1 MTNGSCKENRS
12 FLCTSKYRLECLLG
26 YEPPSF
32 ITHNSSL
39 YKMDTPSFK
48 EDHISQVPALQML
61 IKLGYTYLSPAE
73 AERLRGNKTT
83 NVLLEDILR
92 KQLKEINSIRVS
104 ASKTSIFTDENIGRG
119 ILALKNLPMN
129 EGYIAACEKS
139 YNLLAMGQAL
149 EQSVDGDKKSFTLQF
164 IDWKNISNNVFHV
177 TEEFSVMRSTSKEHY
192 RPDLV
197 LFVNG
202 IPFCIIECK
211 RPDMKEPLKQA
222 ISQQIRSQQEDGIRS
237 LYVYSQLLLSLSCN
251 EALYATNATPEKFW
265 AKWQEKFH
273 SEVEE
278 NNHNNKLYQLKNE
291 PLSNEVKNR
300 LFAGR
305 FKYVRTY
312 FDALEDEEILSTHQD
327 AYLFSLCRPERLMDI
342 VFNFILFDNGDK
354 KVARYQQFFAI
365 KKSIERIKI
374 LQPSSSSSQR
384 EERSYRGNL
393 NFSGLVREARELRK
407 NQTPAEETLWQLL
420 RNKKLNGLKFR
431 RQHQIGHYIVDFY
444 CHERKLIVELDGA
457 VHDTP
462 ERQKHDSVRNKF
474 LTSSGFKI
482 IRFRNEE
489 VFNNIEEVLKQI
501 ADSTPPSPVGRGA
514 GGEGNFS
521 RKGGVIWH
529 TQGSGKSLTMVMLA
543 QAIAMEPS
551 IRNPKIVLVTDR
563 TDLDN
568 QITGTFR
575 KCGKF
580 VENANTGQ
588 RLVELLESKS
598 DAVVTTIINKFV
610 AAVKKINK
618 PIESHDIFVLVDEGH
633 RTQHGTFN
641 IDMQKTL
648 PNACFIALTGTPLFK
663 KDKSTADKF
672 GGLIDAYTVDQA
684 VKDNAVVPLLYEGR
698 LAFQNVN
705 ASPIDIFF
713 GMVSE
718 PLSEYQKA
726 DIKKKFARNDHL
738 NSAEQKM
745 RMIAWNIS
753 YHFRDNWQGRT
764 PFKGQLVCDKK
775 VNAIKY
781 KEYLDEI
788 GLVSSEVLISSIEER
803 EGEDSAYAKS
813 TEKENQFWKKMME
826 EHGNS
831 KSYEKNII
839 SRFKN
844 QKDPEIIIV
853 VDKLLTGFDEPKNTV
868 LYLARNLQGHKL
880 LQAIAR
886 VNRIYPDKEFG
897 YIIDYYGVIENL
909 DDALLLYSS
918 FEDFDDEDLAGT
930 LTNISEEIKK
940 LPQKH
945 SDLWDIFKT
954 IANKRDAEAYQ
965 QLLKDEAIR
974 VLFYDKL
981 AAFAK
986 CLKMALS
993 SIQFHKDVEE
1003 KTIDRYKHDLT
1014 MFLKLRLAVV
1024 ERFSDEIDYRQYE
1037 GQIQKL
1043 IDTHITTEK
1052 IETIT
1057 ELVNIFD
1064 KDKFQQEVENT
1075 TGKAA
1080 KADKIASRT
1089 GRHISEKMDEDPAFY
1104 KKFSQML
1111 KETIADYEAKR
1122 ISEAQYLSRVQDI
1135 MNNVLAYTD
1144 KDIPDQLSDRD
1155 VAKAFYGLTLEAMSD
1170 KFQDYSIRKE
1180 IAIQTALHMDD
1191 LIKESV
1197 LDNGK
1202 PIIDWQYKTN
1212 ITGKLLIEI
1221 GDYLIDEVRDQY
1233 LVDLSFKEMDK
1244 IADDCIEVA
1253 KIRYK

>member
-1 MTNGSCKENRS
+1 ME
-12 FLCTSKYRLECLLG
+12 
-26 YEPPSF
+26 
-32 ITHNSSL
+32 
-39 YKMDTPSFK
+39 TPSFK
-48 EDHISQVPALQML
+48 EDHISQIPALQML
-61 IKLGYTYLSPAE
+61 VNLGYTYLSPAD
-73 AERLRGNKTT
+73 ADRQRSGKTS
-83 NVLLEDILR
+83 NVLLEDVLR
-92 KQLKEINSIRVS
+92 KQLKEIN
-104 ASKTSIFTDENIGRG
+104 AEKTISSTKSTYISDANIENG
-119 ILALKNLPMN
+119 IQILKNLPMN
-129 EGYIAACEKS
+129 EGYIAASEKA
-139 YNLLAMGQAL
+139 YNLLTLGQAL
-149 EQSVDGDKKSFTLQF
+149 EQSVDGDKKSFTLQY

-202 IPFCIIECK
+202 IPLCIIECK

-222 ISQQIRSQQEDGIRS
+222 ISQHLRNQQEDGIRS
-237 LYVYSQLLLSLSCN
+237 LYVYSQLTLSIATQ
-251 EALYATNATPEKFW
+251 EAAYATNATPEKFW
-265 AKWQEKFH
+265 AKWHEKFN
-273 SEVEE
+273 SDEE
-278 NNHNNKLYQLKNE
+278 ERNYKNE
-291 PLSNEVKNR
+291 LQEFKNKPLPSSIKEQ
-300 LFAGR
+300 LFSDR
-305 FKYVRTY
+305 FKYVRQY
-312 FDALEDEEILSTHQD
+312 FDALEQEIILPTEQD
-327 AYLFSLCRPERLMDI
+327 NYLFGLCRPERLMDI
-342 VFNFILFDNGDK
+342 VFNFVLFDNGEK

-365 KKSIERIKI
+365 KKSMQRIKHV
-374 LQPSSSSSQR
+374 
-384 EERSYRGNL
+384 E
-393 NFSGLVREARELRK
+393 
-407 NQTPAEETLWQLL
+407 
-420 RNKKLNGLKFR
+420 NGKR
-431 RQHQIGHYIVDFY
+431 R
-444 CHERKLIVELDGA
+444 
-457 VHDTP
+457 
-462 ERQKHDSVRNKF
+462 
-474 LTSSGFKI
+474 
-482 IRFRNEE
+482 
-489 VFNNIEEVLKQI
+489 
-501 ADSTPPSPVGRGA
+501 
-514 GGEGNFS
+514 
-521 RKGGVIWH
+521 GGVIWH

-575 KCGKF
+575 KCGRF
-580 VENANTGQ
+580 VENATTGQ
-588 RLVELLESKS
+588 RLVELLENKS

-610 AAVKKINK
+610 AAVKKIDK
-618 PIESHDIFVLVDEGH
+618 PLESHDIFVLVDEGH

-648 PNACFIALTGTPLFK
+648 PNACFIAMTGTPLFK
-663 KDKSTADKF
+663 KDKSTAEKF
-672 GGLIDAYTVDQA
+672 GGMIDAYTVDQA
-684 VKDNAVVPLLYEGR
+684 VKDKAVVPLLYEGR
-698 LAFQNVN
+698 LALQNVN
-705 ASPIDIFF
+705 ASPIDTFF

-718 PLSEYQKA
+718 PLTEYQKA

-745 RMIAWNIS
+745 RMIAWDIS

-788 GLVSSEVLISSIEER
+788 GIVSSEVLISSIDER
-803 EGEDSAYAKS
+803 EGEESAYEKS
-813 TEKENQFWKKMME
+813 TEKENQFWKKMMD

-868 LYLARNLQGHKL
+868 LYLTRNLQSHKL

-909 DDALLLYSS
+909 DDALQLYSS

-930 LTNISEEIKK
+930 MTNISDEIKK

-986 CLKMALS
+986 GLKLALS
-993 SIQFHKDVEE
+993 SIQFHKEVEE
-1003 KTIDRYKHDLT
+1003 KVIHRYKGDLT

-1024 ERFSDEIDYRQYE
+1024 ERYSDEIDYKQYE

-1089 GRHISEKMDEDPAFY
+1089 AKHITEKMDEDPAFY

-1122 ISEAQYLSRVQDI
+1122 INEAQYLSRVQDI
-1135 MNNVLAYTD
+1135 MSNVLDHTD
-1144 KDIPDQLSDRD
+1144 DDIPEQLRERD
-1155 VAKAFYGLTLEAMSD
+1155 VAKAFYGLTVEALSE
-1170 KFQDYSIRKE
+1170 KIQDNVVRKE
-1180 IAIQTALHMDD
+1180 VATQTALQIDG
-1191 LIKESV
+1191 LIQDSV

-1202 PIIDWQYKTN
+1202 AIIDWQYKTN

-1221 GDYLIDEVRDQY
+1221 GDYLIDEVRDKY
-1233 LVDLSFKEMDK
+1233 NVDLAFKDMDK
-1244 IADDCIEVA
+1244 IAEDCIEVA

>member
-1 MTNGSCKENRS
+1 ME
-12 FLCTSKYRLECLLG
+12 
-26 YEPPSF
+26 
-32 ITHNSSL
+32 
-39 YKMDTPSFK
+39 TPSFK
-48 EDHISQVPALQML
+48 EDHISQIPALQML
-61 IKLGYTYLSPAE
+61 VNLGYTYLSPSE
-73 AERLRGNKTT
+73 ADRQRGGKTS
-83 NVLLEDILR
+83 NILLEDVLR

-104 ASKTSIFTDENIGRG
+104 ATKTSIFTDDNIERG

-129 EGYIAACEKS
+129 EGYIAASEKA
-139 YNLLAMGQAL
+139 YNLLTLGQAL
-149 EQSVDGDKKSFTLQF
+149 EQSVDGDKKSFTLQY

-177 TEEFSVMRSTSKEHY
+177 SEEFSVMRSTSKEHY

-202 IPFCIIECK
+202 IPLCIIECK

-222 ISQQIRSQQEDGIRS
+222 ISQHLRNQQEDGIRS
-237 LYVYSQLLLSLSCN
+237 LYVYSQLTLSIATQ
-251 EALYATNATPEKFW
+251 EAAYATNATPEKFW
-265 AKWQEKFH
+265 AKWHEKFN
-273 SEVEE
+273 SDEE
-278 NNHNNKLYQLKNE
+278 ERNYKNE
-291 PLSNEVKNR
+291 LQEFKNKPLPNAIKEQ
-300 LFAGR
+300 LFSDR
-305 FKYVRTY
+305 FKYVRQY
-312 FDALEDEEILSTHQD
+312 FDALEQEIILPTEQD
-327 AYLFSLCRPERLMDI
+327 NYLFGLCRPERLMDI
-342 VFNFILFDNGDK
+342 VFNFVLFDNGEK

-365 KKSIERIKI
+365 KKSMQRI
-374 LQPSSSSSQR
+374 
-384 EERSYRGNL
+384 
-393 NFSGLVREARELRK
+393 
-407 NQTPAEETLWQLL
+407 
-420 RNKKLNGLKFR
+420 RNVANGK
-431 RQHQIGHYIVDFY
+431 
-444 CHERKLIVELDGA
+444 
-457 VHDTP
+457 
-462 ERQKHDSVRNKF
+462 
-474 LTSSGFKI
+474 
-482 IRFRNEE
+482 
-489 VFNNIEEVLKQI
+489 
-501 ADSTPPSPVGRGA
+501 
-514 GGEGNFS
+514 

-575 KCGKF
+575 KCGRF
-580 VENANTGQ
+580 VENATTGQ
-588 RLVELLESKS
+588 RLVELLENKS

-610 AAVKKINK
+610 AAVKKIDK
-618 PIESHDIFVLVDEGH
+618 PLESHDIFVLVDEGH

-648 PNACFIALTGTPLFK
+648 PNACFIAMTGTPLFK
-663 KDKSTADKF
+663 KDKSTAEKF
-672 GGLIDAYTVDQA
+672 GGMIDAYTVDQA
-684 VKDNAVVPLLYEGR
+684 VKDKAVVPLLYEGR
-698 LAFQNVN
+698 LALQNVN
-705 ASPIDIFF
+705 ASPIDTFF
-713 GMVSE
+713 GMVAE
-718 PLSEYQKA
+718 PLTEYQKA

-753 YHFRDNWQGRT
+753 YHFRENWQGRT

-788 GLVSSEVLISSIEER
+788 GIVSCEVLISSIDER
-803 EGEDSAYAKS
+803 EGEESAYEKS
-813 TEKENQFWKKMME
+813 TEKENQFWKKMMD

-868 LYLARNLQGHKL
+868 LYLTRNLQSHKL

-909 DDALLLYSS
+909 DDALQLYSS

-930 LTNISEEIKK
+930 MTNISDEIKK

-945 SDLWDIFKT
+945 SELWDIFKT

-965 QLLKDEAIR
+965 QLLKDESIR

-986 CLKMALS
+986 GLKLALS
-993 SIQFHKDVEE
+993 SIQFHKEVEE
-1003 KTIDRYKHDLT
+1003 KVINRYKEDLT

-1024 ERFSDEIDYRQYE
+1024 ERYSDEIDYKQYE

-1075 TGKAA
+1075 TGKVA

-1089 GRHISEKMDEDPAFY
+1089 AKHITEKMDEDPAFY

-1111 KETIADYEAKR
+1111 KETIADYESKR
-1122 ISEAQYLSRVQDI
+1122 INEAQYLSRVQDI
-1135 MNNVLAYTD
+1135 MDNVLDHTD
-1144 KDIPDQLSDRD
+1144 DEIPEQLRERD
-1155 VAKAFYGLTLEAMSD
+1155 VAKAFYGLTEEAFSE
-1170 KFQDYSIRKE
+1170 KIQDNLIRKE
-1180 IAIQTALHMDD
+1180 ISTQTALQIDN
-1191 LIKESV
+1191 LIQGAV

-1221 GDYLIDEVRDQY
+1221 EDYLIDEIRDKY
-1233 LVDLSFKEMDK
+1233 YINLSFGEMDDIK
-1244 IADDCIEVA
+1244 NKCIEVA
-1253 KIRYK
+1253 KIRYR

>member
-1 MTNGSCKENRS
+1 MN
-12 FLCTSKYRLECLLG
+12 
-26 YEPPSF
+26 
-32 ITHNSSL
+32 
-39 YKMDTPSFK
+39 TPSFK
-48 EDHISQVPALQML
+48 EDHISQIPALQVL
-61 IKLGYTYLSPAE
+61 VNLGYTYLCPAE
-73 AERLRGNKTT
+73 ADRQRSGKTT
-83 NVLLEDILR
+83 NVLLEDVLR

-104 ASKTSIFTDENIGRG
+104 ATKTSIFTDENIERG

-129 EGYIAACEKS
+129 EGYISACERA
-139 YNLLAMGQAL
+139 YNLITLGQAL
-149 EQSVDGDKKSFTLQF
+149 EQSVDGDKKSFTLQY

-177 TEEFSVMRSTSKEHY
+177 TEEYSVMRSTSKEHY

-202 IPFCIIECK
+202 IPLCIIECK

-222 ISQQIRSQQEDGIRS
+222 ISQHLRNQQEDGIRS
-237 LYVYSQLLLSLSCN
+237 LYIYSQLTLSIATQ
-251 EALYATNATPEKFW
+251 EAAYATNATPEKFW
-265 AKWQEKFH
+265 AKWQEKFGND
-273 SEVEE
+273 EE
-278 NNHNNKLYQLKNE
+278 ERNYKNQLQELKNK
-291 PLSNEVKNR
+291 PLSVSIKDQ
-300 LFAGR
+300 LFADR
-305 FKYVRTY
+305 FKYVRQY
-312 FDALEDEEILSTHQD
+312 FDAMGQEEILPTEQD
-327 AYLFSLCRPERLMDI
+327 NYLYGLCRPERLMDI
-342 VFNFILFDNGDK
+342 VFNYVLFDNGEK

-365 KKSIERIKI
+365 KKSMQRI
-374 LQPSSSSSQR
+374 
-384 EERSYRGNL
+384 
-393 NFSGLVREARELRK
+393 
-407 NQTPAEETLWQLL
+407 
-420 RNKKLNGLKFR
+420 RNVENGK
-431 RQHQIGHYIVDFY
+431 
-444 CHERKLIVELDGA
+444 
-457 VHDTP
+457 
-462 ERQKHDSVRNKF
+462 
-474 LTSSGFKI
+474 
-482 IRFRNEE
+482 
-489 VFNNIEEVLKQI
+489 
-501 ADSTPPSPVGRGA
+501 
-514 GGEGNFS
+514 

-529 TQGSGKSLTMVMLA
+529 TQGSGKSLTMVILA
-543 QAIAMEPS
+543 QAIAMEPC

-568 QITGTFR
+568 QITSTFR

-580 VENANTGQ
+580 VENATTGQ

-610 AAVKKINK
+610 AAVKKIHQ
-618 PIESHDIFVLVDEGH
+618 PLESHDIFVLVDEGH

-641 IDMQKTL
+641 VDMQKTL

-663 KDKSTADKF
+663 RDKSTAEKF
-672 GGLIDAYTVDQA
+672 GGVIDAYTVDQA
-684 VKDNAVVPLLYEGR
+684 VIDKAVVPLLYEGR
-698 LAFQNVN
+698 LAMQDVI
-705 ASPIDIFF
+705 ASPIDTFF

-718 PLSEYQKA
+718 PLTEYQKA
-726 DIKKKFARNDHL
+726 DIKKKFARYDHL

-745 RMIAWNIS
+745 RMIAWDIS
-753 YHFRDNWQGRT
+753 YHFRDNWQGKT

-788 GLVSSEVLISSIEER
+788 GIVSCEVLISSIDER
-803 EGEDSAYAKS
+803 EGEESAYEKS
-813 TEKENQFWKKMME
+813 TEKENQFWKKMMD

-844 QKDPEIIIV
+844 QKDPELIIV

-868 LYLARNLQGHKL
+868 LYLTRNLQSHKL

-909 DDALLLYSS
+909 DDALQMYSS
-918 FEDFDDEDLAGT
+918 LEDFDEEDLAGT

-986 CLKMALS
+986 GLKLALS
-993 SIQFHKDVEE
+993 SIQFHKEVEE
-1003 KTIDRYKHDLT
+1003 KVINRYKEDLT

-1024 ERFSDEIDYRQYE
+1024 ERYSDEIDYKLYE

-1052 IETIT
+1052 VETIT

-1089 GRHISEKMDEDPAFY
+1089 AKHITEKIDEDPAFY

-1111 KETIADYEAKR
+1111 RETIADYEAKR
-1122 ISEAQYLSRVQDI
+1122 INEVQYLSRVQDI
-1135 MNNVLAYTD
+1135 MNNVLAHTD
-1144 KDIPDQLSDRD
+1144 NDIPEQLKERD
-1155 VAKAFYGLTLEAMSD
+1155 VAKAFYGLTVEALSE
-1170 KFQDYSIRKE
+1170 KIQDDIVRKE
-1180 IAIQTALHMDD
+1180 VSSHAALQIDNLIQN
-1191 LIKESV
+1191 SV

-1202 PIIDWQYKTN
+1202 PIVDWQYKTN

-1221 GDYLIDEVRDQY
+1221 GDYLIDEVRDKY
-1233 LVDLSFKEMDK
+1233 NVDLSFKDMDK
-1244 IADDCIEVA
+1244 IAEDCIEVA

>member
-1 MTNGSCKENRS
+1 
-12 FLCTSKYRLECLLG
+12 
-26 YEPPSF
+26 
-32 ITHNSSL
+32 
-39 YKMDTPSFK
+39 MDIPSFK
-48 EDHISQVPALQML
+48 EDHISQIPALQML
-61 IKLGYTYLSPAE
+61 VNLGYTYLSPAE
-73 AERLRGNKTT
+73 ADRQRGGKTT
-83 NVLLEDILR
+83 NVLLEDVLR

-104 ASKTSIFTDENIGRG
+104 ATKTSIFTDENIERG

-129 EGYIAACEKS
+129 EGYIAASEKA
-139 YNLLAMGQAL
+139 YNLLTLGQAL
-149 EQSVDGDKKSFTLQF
+149 EQTVDGDKKSFTLQY

-177 TEEFSVMRSTSKEHY
+177 SEEYSVMRATSKEHY

-202 IPFCIIECK
+202 IPLCIIECK

-222 ISQQIRSQQEDGIRS
+222 ISQHLRNQQEDGIRN
-237 LYVYSQLLLSLSCN
+237 LYVYSQLTLSIATQ
-251 EALYATNATPEKFW
+251 EAAYATNATPEKFW
-265 AKWQEKFH
+265 AKWQEKF
-273 SEVEE
+273 SNDEE
-278 NNHNNKLYQLKNE
+278 ERNFKSKLQELKNK
-291 PLSNEVKNR
+291 PLAVSIKEQ
-300 LFAGR
+300 LFSDR
-305 FKYVRTY
+305 FKYVRQY
-312 FDALEDEEILSTHQD
+312 FDALEQEEILPTEQD
-327 AYLFSLCRPERLMDI
+327 NYLFGLCRPERLMDI
-342 VFNFILFDNGDK
+342 VFNFVLFDNGEK

-365 KKSIERIKI
+365 KKSMQRI
-374 LQPSSSSSQR
+374 
-384 EERSYRGNL
+384 
-393 NFSGLVREARELRK
+393 
-407 NQTPAEETLWQLL
+407 
-420 RNKKLNGLKFR
+420 RNVENGK
-431 RQHQIGHYIVDFY
+431 
-444 CHERKLIVELDGA
+444 
-457 VHDTP
+457 
-462 ERQKHDSVRNKF
+462 
-474 LTSSGFKI
+474 
-482 IRFRNEE
+482 
-489 VFNNIEEVLKQI
+489 
-501 ADSTPPSPVGRGA
+501 
-514 GGEGNFS
+514 

-568 QITGTFR
+568 QITSTFR

-580 VENANTGQ
+580 VENATTGQ

-610 AAVKKINK
+610 AAVKKINQ

-648 PNACFIALTGTPLFK
+648 PNACFIAMTGTPLFK
-663 KDKSTADKF
+663 KDKSTAEKF
-672 GGLIDAYTVDQA
+672 GGMIDAYTVDQA
-684 VKDNAVVPLLYEGR
+684 VKDKAVVPLLYEGR
-698 LAFQNVN
+698 LALQNVN
-705 ASPIDIFF
+705 ASPIDTFF

-718 PLSEYQKA
+718 PLTEYQKA
-726 DIKKKFARNDHL
+726 DIKKKFARYDHL

-745 RMIAWNIS
+745 RMIAWDIS

-788 GLVSSEVLISSIEER
+788 GIVSSEVLISSIDER
-803 EGEDSAYAKS
+803 EGEESAYEKS
-813 TEKENQFWKKMME
+813 TEKENQFWKKMMD

-868 LYLARNLQGHKL
+868 LYLTRNLQGHKL

-897 YIIDYYGVIENL
+897 YIIDYYGVIESL
-909 DDALLLYSS
+909 DDALQMYSS
-918 FEDFDDEDLAGT
+918 FEDFDEEDLTGT

-945 SDLWDIFKT
+945 SELWDIFKT
-954 IANKRDAEAYQ
+954 ISNKRDAEAYQ

-974 VLFYDKL
+974 VVFYDKL

-986 CLKMALS
+986 SFKLALS
-993 SIQFHKDVEE
+993 SIQFHKEVEE
-1003 KTIDRYKHDLT
+1003 KVINRYKEDLT

-1024 ERFSDEIDYRQYE
+1024 ERYSDEIDYKQYE

-1064 KDKFQQEVENT
+1064 KDKFQQELENT

-1089 GRHISEKMDEDPAFY
+1089 AKHINEKMDEDPAFY

-1135 MNNVLAYTD
+1135 MNNVLAHTD
-1144 KDIPDQLSDRD
+1144 NDIPEQLKDRD
-1155 VAKAFYGLTLEAMSD
+1155 VAKAFYGLTVEALSE
-1170 KFQDYSIRKE
+1170 KIQDNIIRKE
-1180 IAIQTALHMDD
+1180 VATKTALQIDD
-1191 LIKESV
+1191 LIQNSV
-1197 LDNGK
+1197 LDNEK
-1202 PIIDWQYKTN
+1202 AIIDWQYKTN

-1221 GDYLIDEVRDQY
+1221 GDYLIDEVRDKY
-1233 LVDLSFKEMDK
+1233 NVDLSFKDMDK
-1244 IADDCIEVA
+1244 IAEDCIEVA

>member
-1 MTNGSCKENRS
+1 
-12 FLCTSKYRLECLLG
+12 
-26 YEPPSF
+26 
-32 ITHNSSL
+32 
-39 YKMDTPSFK
+39 MDTPSFK
-48 EDHISQVPALQML
+48 EDHISQIPALQML
-61 IKLGYTYLSPAE
+61 VNLGYTYLSPAE
-73 AERLRGNKTT
+73 AERLRGGKTT
-83 NVLLEDILR
+83 NVLLEDVLR

-104 ASKTSIFTDENIGRG
+104 VSKTSIFTDENIERG
-119 ILALKNLPMN
+119 LLALKNLPMN
-129 EGYIAACEKS
+129 EGYIAASERA
-139 YNLLAMGQAL
+139 YNLLTLGQAL
-149 EQSVDGDKKSFTLQF
+149 EQSVDGDKKSFTLQY
-164 IDWKNISNNVFHV
+164 IDWKNIGNNVFHV

-202 IPFCIIECK
+202 IPICIIECK

-222 ISQQIRSQQEDGIRS
+222 ISQHLRNQQEDGIRN
-237 LYVYSQLLLSLSCN
+237 LYVYSQLTLSIASQ
-251 EALYATNATPEKFW
+251 EAAYATNATPEKFW
-265 AKWQEKFH
+265 AKWIEKF
-273 SEVEE
+273 SNDEE
-278 NNHNNKLYQLKNE
+278 ERNYKNELLELKNQVL
-291 PLSNEVKNR
+291 PRSVKEQ
-300 LFAGR
+300 LFSDR
-305 FKYVRTY
+305 FKYVRQY
-312 FDALEDEEILSTHQD
+312 FDALEQEEILPTVQD
-327 AYLFSLCRPERLMDI
+327 NYLSGLCRPERLMDI
-342 VFNFILFDNGDK
+342 VFNFVLFDNGEK

-365 KKSIERIKI
+365 KKSMQRIKNV
-374 LQPSSSSSQR
+374 
-384 EERSYRGNL
+384 E
-393 NFSGLVREARELRK
+393 
-407 NQTPAEETLWQLL
+407 
-420 RNKKLNGLKFR
+420 NGKR
-431 RQHQIGHYIVDFY
+431 R
-444 CHERKLIVELDGA
+444 
-457 VHDTP
+457 
-462 ERQKHDSVRNKF
+462 
-474 LTSSGFKI
+474 
-482 IRFRNEE
+482 
-489 VFNNIEEVLKQI
+489 
-501 ADSTPPSPVGRGA
+501 
-514 GGEGNFS
+514 
-521 RKGGVIWH
+521 GGVIWH

-563 TDLDN
+563 TDLDD
-568 QITGTFR
+568 QITKTFR
-575 KCGKF
+575 KCGRF
-580 VENANTGQ
+580 VDNATTGQ

-598 DAVVTTIINKFV
+598 DAIVTTIINKFM
-610 AAVKKINK
+610 AAVKKISK
-618 PIESHDIFVLVDEGH
+618 PLASHDIFVLVDEGH

-648 PNACFIALTGTPLFK
+648 PNACFIAMTGTPLFK
-663 KDKSTADKF
+663 KDKSTAEKF
-672 GGLIDAYTVDQA
+672 GGMIDAYTVDQA
-684 VKDNAVVPLLYEGR
+684 VKDKAVVPLLYEGR
-698 LAFQNVN
+698 LALQEVN
-705 ASPIDIFF
+705 ASPIDTFF

-718 PLSEYQKA
+718 PMTEYQKA
-726 DIKKKFARNDHL
+726 DIKKKFARYDHL

-745 RMIAWNIS
+745 RMIAWDIS
-753 YHFRDNWQGRT
+753 YHFRDNWQGKT

-781 KEYLDEI
+781 KEYFDEI
-788 GLVSSEVLISSIEER
+788 GIVSSEVLISSIDDR
-803 EGEDSAYAKS
+803 EGEDSAYEKS
-813 TEKENQFWKKMME
+813 TEKENQFWKKMID

-868 LYLARNLQGHKL
+868 LYLTRNLQGHKL

-886 VNRIYPDKEFG
+886 VNRIFPDKEFG
-897 YIIDYYGVIENL
+897 YIIDYYGVIESL
-909 DDALLLYSS
+909 DDALQLYSS
-918 FEDFDDEDLAGT
+918 FEDFDDEDLVGT

-981 AAFAK
+981 VAFAK
-986 CLKMALS
+986 SLKLALS
-993 SIQFHKDVEE
+993 SIHFHKEVEE
-1003 KTIDRYKHDLT
+1003 KVINRYKEDLT

-1024 ERFSDEIDYRQYE
+1024 ERYSDEIDYKKYE

-1089 GRHISEKMDEDPAFY
+1089 AKHITEKMDEDPALY

-1111 KETIADYEAKR
+1111 RETIAEYEAKR
-1122 ISEAQYLSRVQDI
+1122 ISEAQYLNKVQDI
-1135 MNNVLAYTD
+1135 MNNVLAHTD
-1144 KDIPDQLSDRD
+1144 NDIPEQLCDRD
-1155 VAKAFYGLTLEAMSD
+1155 VAKAFYGLTVEALSV
-1170 KFQDYSIRKE
+1170 KFQDIIVRKE
-1180 IAIQTALHMDD
+1180 IATQSALQIDD
-1191 LIKESV
+1191 LIQDSV

-1221 GDYLIDEVRDQY
+1221 GDYLIDEIRDKY
-1233 LVDLSFKEMDK
+1233 KVDLSFKEMDR
-1244 IADDCIEVA
+1244 IAEDCIEVA

>member
-1 MTNGSCKENRS
+1 
-12 FLCTSKYRLECLLG
+12 
-26 YEPPSF
+26 
-32 ITHNSSL
+32 
-39 YKMDTPSFK
+39 MDTPSFK
-48 EDHISQVPALQML
+48 EDHISQIPALQML
-61 IKLGYTYLSPAE
+61 VNLGYTYLSPAE
-73 AERLRGNKTT
+73 ADRQRGGKTS
-83 NVLLEDILR
+83 NVLLEDVLR
-92 KQLKEINSIRVS
+92 KQLKKIN
-104 ASKTSIFTDENIGRG
+104 AEKTISSTKSTYISDANIENG
-119 ILALKNLPMN
+119 IQILKNLPMN
-129 EGYIAACEKS
+129 EGYIAASEKA
-139 YNLLAMGQAL
+139 YNLLILGQAL
-149 EQSVDGDKKSFTLQF
+149 EQSVDGDKKSFTLQY

-177 TEEFSVMRSTSKEHY
+177 TEEFSVMRSTRKEHY

-202 IPFCIIECK
+202 IPLCIIECK
-211 RPDMKEPLKQA
+211 RPDMKKPLKQA
-222 ISQQIRSQQEDGIRS
+222 ISQHLRNQQEDGIRS
-237 LYVYSQLLLSLSCN
+237 LYVYSQLTLSIATQ
-251 EALYATNATPEKFW
+251 EAAYATNSTPEKFW
-265 AKWQEKFH
+265 AKWHEKFN
-273 SEVEE
+273 SDEE
-278 NNHNNKLYQLKNE
+278 ERKYKNKLLEFKNN
-291 PLSNEVKNR
+291 PLPISIKESI
-300 LFAGR
+300 FSDR
-305 FKYVRTY
+305 FKYVRQY
-312 FDALEDEEILSTHQD
+312 FDALEQEKILPTEQD
-327 AYLFSLCRPERLMDI
+327 NYLYGLCRPERLMDI
-342 VFNFILFDNGDK
+342 IFNFVLFDDGEK

-365 KKSIERIKI
+365 KKSIQRIKHV
-374 LQPSSSSSQR
+374 
-384 EERSYRGNL
+384 E
-393 NFSGLVREARELRK
+393 
-407 NQTPAEETLWQLL
+407 
-420 RNKKLNGLKFR
+420 NGKR
-431 RQHQIGHYIVDFY
+431 R
-444 CHERKLIVELDGA
+444 
-457 VHDTP
+457 
-462 ERQKHDSVRNKF
+462 
-474 LTSSGFKI
+474 
-482 IRFRNEE
+482 
-489 VFNNIEEVLKQI
+489 
-501 ADSTPPSPVGRGA
+501 
-514 GGEGNFS
+514 
-521 RKGGVIWH
+521 GGVIWH

-575 KCGKF
+575 KCGRF
-580 VENANTGQ
+580 VENATTGQ
-588 RLVELLESKS
+588 RLVELLENKS

-610 AAVKKINK
+610 AAVKKIVK
-618 PIESHDIFVLVDEGH
+618 PLESHDIFVLVDEGH

-648 PNACFIALTGTPLFK
+648 PNACFIAMTGTPLFK
-663 KDKSTADKF
+663 KDKSTAEKF
-672 GGLIDAYTVDQA
+672 GGMIDAYTVDQA

-698 LAFQNVN
+698 LALQNVN
-705 ASPIDIFF
+705 ASPIDTFF

-718 PLSEYQKA
+718 PLTEYQKA

-745 RMIAWNIS
+745 RMIAWDIS
-753 YHFRDNWQGRT
+753 YHFRNNWQGRT
-764 PFKGQLVCDKK
+764 PLKGQLVCDKK

-788 GLVSSEVLISSIEER
+788 GIVSCEVLISSIDER
-803 EGEDSAYAKS
+803 EGEESAYEKS
-813 TEKENQFWKKMME
+813 IEKEHQFWKKMMD

-844 QKDPEIIIV
+844 SKDPEIIIV

-868 LYLARNLQGHKL
+868 LYLTRNLRSHKL

-909 DDALLLYSS
+909 DDALQLYSS

-930 LTNISEEIKK
+930 LTNISDEIKK

-945 SDLWDIFKT
+945 SELWHIFKT
-954 IANKRDAEAYQ
+954 ITNKRDAEAYQ
-965 QLLKDEAIR
+965 QLLKDEVIR

-986 CLKMALS
+986 GLKLALS
-993 SIQFHKDVEE
+993 SIQFHKEVEE
-1003 KTIDRYKHDLT
+1003 KVINRYKEDLT

-1024 ERFSDEIDYRQYE
+1024 ERYSDEIDYKQYE

-1089 GRHISEKMDEDPAFY
+1089 AKHITEKMDENPAFY

-1111 KETIADYEAKR
+1111 RETIADYEAKR
-1122 ISEAQYLSRVQDI
+1122 ISEAQYLSKVQDI
-1135 MNNVLAYTD
+1135 MNNVLTHTD
-1144 KDIPDQLSDRD
+1144 NDIPEQLKDRD
-1155 VAKAFYGLTLEAMSD
+1155 IAKAFYGLTVEALSE
-1170 KFQDYSIRKE
+1170 KIQDNVVRKE
-1180 IAIQTALHMDD
+1180 VATQTALQIDD
-1191 LIKESV
+1191 LIQDSV
-1197 LDNGK
+1197 LDKGK
-1202 PIIDWQYKTN
+1202 AIIDWQYKTN

-1221 GDYLIDEVRDQY
+1221 GDYLIDEVRDKY
-1233 LVDLSFKEMDK
+1233 HLDLPFKDMDK
-1244 IADDCIEVA
+1244 IAEECIEVA

>member
-1 MTNGSCKENRS
+1 
-12 FLCTSKYRLECLLG
+12 
-26 YEPPSF
+26 
-32 ITHNSSL
+32 
-39 YKMDTPSFK
+39 MDTPSFK
-48 EDHISQVPALQML
+48 EDHISQIPALQML
-61 IKLGYTYLSPAE
+61 VNLGYTYLSPAE
-73 AERLRGNKTT
+73 AERQRGGKTS
-83 NVLLEDILR
+83 NVLLEDVLR
-92 KQLKEINSIRVS
+92 KQLKKIN
-104 ASKTSIFTDENIGRG
+104 AEKTISSTKSTYISDANIENG
-119 ILALKNLPMN
+119 IQILKNLPMN
-129 EGYIAACEKS
+129 EGYIAASEKA
-139 YNLLAMGQAL
+139 YNLLTLGQAL
-149 EQSVDGDKKSFTLQF
+149 EQSVDGDKKSFTLQY

-177 TEEFSVMRSTSKEHY
+177 TEEFSVMRSTRKEHY

-202 IPFCIIECK
+202 IPLCIIECK
-211 RPDMKEPLKQA
+211 RPDMKKPLKQA
-222 ISQQIRSQQEDGIRS
+222 ISQHLRNQQEDGIRS
-237 LYVYSQLLLSLSCN
+237 LYVYSQLTLSIATQ
-251 EALYATNATPEKFW
+251 EAAYATNSTPEKFW
-265 AKWQEKFH
+265 AKWHEKFN
-273 SEVEE
+273 SDEE
-278 NNHNNKLYQLKNE
+278 ERKYKNKLLEFKNN
-291 PLSNEVKNR
+291 PLPISIKESI
-300 LFAGR
+300 FSDR
-305 FKYVRTY
+305 FKYVRQY
-312 FDALEDEEILSTHQD
+312 FDALEQEKILPTEQD
-327 AYLFSLCRPERLMDI
+327 NYLYGLCRPERLMDI
-342 VFNFILFDNGDK
+342 IFNFVLFDDGEK

-365 KKSIERIKI
+365 KKSIQRIKHV
-374 LQPSSSSSQR
+374 
-384 EERSYRGNL
+384 E
-393 NFSGLVREARELRK
+393 
-407 NQTPAEETLWQLL
+407 
-420 RNKKLNGLKFR
+420 NGKR
-431 RQHQIGHYIVDFY
+431 R
-444 CHERKLIVELDGA
+444 
-457 VHDTP
+457 
-462 ERQKHDSVRNKF
+462 
-474 LTSSGFKI
+474 
-482 IRFRNEE
+482 
-489 VFNNIEEVLKQI
+489 
-501 ADSTPPSPVGRGA
+501 
-514 GGEGNFS
+514 
-521 RKGGVIWH
+521 GGVIWH

-575 KCGKF
+575 KCGRF
-580 VENANTGQ
+580 VENATTGQ
-588 RLVELLESKS
+588 RLVELLENKS

-610 AAVKKINK
+610 AAVKKIVK
-618 PIESHDIFVLVDEGH
+618 PLESHDIFVLVDEGH

-648 PNACFIALTGTPLFK
+648 PNACFIAMTGTPLFK
-663 KDKSTADKF
+663 KDKSTAEKF
-672 GGLIDAYTVDQA
+672 GGMIDAYTVDQA

-698 LAFQNVN
+698 LALQNVN
-705 ASPIDIFF
+705 ASPIDTFF

-718 PLSEYQKA
+718 PLTEYQKA

-745 RMIAWNIS
+745 RMIAWDIS
-753 YHFRDNWQGRT
+753 YHFRNNWQGRT
-764 PFKGQLVCDKK
+764 PLKGQLVCDKK

-788 GLVSSEVLISSIEER
+788 GIVSCEVLISSIDER
-803 EGEDSAYAKS
+803 EGEESAYEKS
-813 TEKENQFWKKMME
+813 IEKEHQFWKKMMD

-844 QKDPEIIIV
+844 SKDPEIIIV

-868 LYLARNLQGHKL
+868 LYLTRNLQSHKL

-909 DDALLLYSS
+909 DDALQLYSS

-930 LTNISEEIKK
+930 LTNISDEIKK

-945 SDLWDIFKT
+945 SELWHIFKT
-954 IANKRDAEAYQ
+954 ITNKRDAEAYQ
-965 QLLKDEAIR
+965 QLLKDEVIR

-986 CLKMALS
+986 GLKLALS
-993 SIQFHKDVEE
+993 SIQFHKEVEE
-1003 KTIDRYKHDLT
+1003 KVINRYKEDLT

-1024 ERFSDEIDYRQYE
+1024 ERYSDEIDYKQYE

-1089 GRHISEKMDEDPAFY
+1089 AKHITEKMDENPAFY

-1111 KETIADYEAKR
+1111 RETIADYEAKR
-1122 ISEAQYLSRVQDI
+1122 ISEAQYLSKVQDI
-1135 MNNVLAYTD
+1135 MNNVLTHTD
-1144 KDIPDQLSDRD
+1144 NDIPEQLKDRD
-1155 VAKAFYGLTLEAMSD
+1155 IAKAFYGLTVEALSE
-1170 KFQDYSIRKE
+1170 KIQDNVVRKE
-1180 IAIQTALHMDD
+1180 VATQTALQIDD
-1191 LIKESV
+1191 LIQDSV
-1197 LDNGK
+1197 LDKGK
-1202 PIIDWQYKTN
+1202 AIIDWQYKTN

-1221 GDYLIDEVRDQY
+1221 GDYLIDEVRDKY
-1233 LVDLSFKEMDK
+1233 HLDLPFKDMDK
-1244 IADDCIEVA
+1244 IAEDCIEVA

>member
-1 MTNGSCKENRS
+1 MN
-12 FLCTSKYRLECLLG
+12 
-26 YEPPSF
+26 
-32 ITHNSSL
+32 
-39 YKMDTPSFK
+39 TPSFK
-48 EDHISQVPALQML
+48 EDHISQIPALQML
-61 IKLGYTYLSPAE
+61 VNLGYTYLSPAE
-73 AERLRGNKTT
+73 ADRQRSGKTS

-104 ASKTSIFTDENIGRG
+104 ATKTSIFTDDNIERG

-129 EGYIAACEKS
+129 EGYIAASEKA
-139 YNLLAMGQAL
+139 YNLLTLGQAL
-149 EQSVDGDKKSFTLQF
+149 EQSVDGDKKSFTLQY
-164 IDWKNISNNVFHV
+164 IDWKNIGNNVFHV
-177 TEEFSVMRSTSKEHY
+177 SEEFSVMRSTSKEHY

-202 IPFCIIECK
+202 IPLCIIECK

-222 ISQQIRSQQEDGIRS
+222 ISQHLRNQQEDGIRS
-237 LYVYSQLLLSLSCN
+237 LYVYSQLTLSIATQ
-251 EALYATNATPEKFW
+251 EAAYATNATPEKFW
-265 AKWQEKFH
+265 AKWHEKFNTD
-273 SEVEE
+273 EE
-278 NNHNNKLYQLKNE
+278 ERNYKNKLQAFKNKPLPNSIKEQLF
-291 PLSNEVKNR
+291 SD
-300 LFAGR
+300 R
-305 FKYVRTY
+305 FKYVRQY
-312 FDALEDEEILSTHQD
+312 FDALEQEIILPTEQD
-327 AYLFSLCRPERLMDI
+327 NYLFGLCRPERLMDI
-342 VFNFILFDNGDK
+342 VFNFVLFDNGEK

-365 KKSIERIKI
+365 KKSMQRIKHV
-374 LQPSSSSSQR
+374 
-384 EERSYRGNL
+384 E
-393 NFSGLVREARELRK
+393 
-407 NQTPAEETLWQLL
+407 
-420 RNKKLNGLKFR
+420 NGKR
-431 RQHQIGHYIVDFY
+431 R
-444 CHERKLIVELDGA
+444 
-457 VHDTP
+457 
-462 ERQKHDSVRNKF
+462 
-474 LTSSGFKI
+474 
-482 IRFRNEE
+482 
-489 VFNNIEEVLKQI
+489 
-501 ADSTPPSPVGRGA
+501 
-514 GGEGNFS
+514 
-521 RKGGVIWH
+521 GGVIWH

-575 KCGKF
+575 KCGRF
-580 VENANTGQ
+580 VENATTGQ
-588 RLVELLESKS
+588 RLVELLENKS

-610 AAVKKINK
+610 AAVKKIDK
-618 PIESHDIFVLVDEGH
+618 PLESHDIFVLVDEGH

-648 PNACFIALTGTPLFK
+648 PNACFIAMTGTPLFK
-663 KDKSTADKF
+663 KDKSTAEKF
-672 GGLIDAYTVDQA
+672 GGMIDAYTVDQA
-684 VKDNAVVPLLYEGR
+684 VKDKAVVPLLYEGR
-698 LAFQNVN
+698 LALQNVN
-705 ASPIDIFF
+705 ASPIDTFF

-718 PLSEYQKA
+718 PLTEYQKA

-745 RMIAWNIS
+745 RMIAWDIS

-788 GLVSSEVLISSIEER
+788 GIVSCEVLISSIDER
-803 EGEDSAYAKS
+803 EGEESAYEKS
-813 TEKENQFWKKMME
+813 TEKENQFWKKMMD

-868 LYLARNLQGHKL
+868 LYLTRNLDKHRL

-909 DDALLLYSS
+909 DDALQLYSS

-930 LTNISEEIKK
+930 MTNITDEIKK

-986 CLKMALS
+986 GLKLALS
-993 SIQFHKDVEE
+993 SIQFHKEVEE
-1003 KTIDRYKHDLT
+1003 KVINRYKEDLT

-1024 ERFSDEIDYRQYE
+1024 ERYSDEIDYKQYE

-1089 GRHISEKMDEDPAFY
+1089 AKHITEKMDEDPAFY

-1111 KETIADYEAKR
+1111 RETIADYEAKR

-1135 MNNVLAYTD
+1135 MNNVLAHTD
-1144 KDIPDQLSDRD
+1144 NDIPEQLKDRD
-1155 VAKAFYGLTLEAMSD
+1155 VAKAFYGLTVEALSE
-1170 KFQDYSIRKE
+1170 KIQDNVVRKE
-1180 IAIQTALHMDD
+1180 VSTQTALQIDD
-1191 LIKESV
+1191 LIQDAV

-1212 ITGKLLIEI
+1212 ITGKLLIDI
-1221 GDYLIDEVRDQY
+1221 GDYLIDEVRDKY
-1233 LVDLSFKEMDK
+1233 NLDLPFKDMDK
-1244 IADDCIEVA
+1244 IAEDCIEVA
-1253 KIRYK
+1253 KLRYKI

>member
-1 MTNGSCKENRS
+1 ME
-12 FLCTSKYRLECLLG
+12 
-26 YEPPSF
+26 
-32 ITHNSSL
+32 
-39 YKMDTPSFK
+39 TPSFK
-48 EDHISQVPALQML
+48 EDHISQIPALQML
-61 IKLGYTYLSPAE
+61 VNLGYTYLSPAE
-73 AERLRGNKTT
+73 ADRQRGGKTT
-83 NVLLEDILR
+83 NVILEDVLR
-92 KQLKEINSIRVS
+92 KQLNEINSIRVS
-104 ASKTSIFTDENIGRG
+104 ATKTSIFTDENIERG

-129 EGYIAACEKS
+129 EGYIAASEKA
-139 YNLLAMGQAL
+139 YNLLTLGQAL
-149 EQSVDGDKKSFTLQF
+149 EQSVDGDKKSFTLQY
-164 IDWKNISNNVFHV
+164 IDWKNIGNNVFHV
-177 TEEFSVMRSTSKEHY
+177 SEEYSVMRSTSKEHY

-202 IPFCIIECK
+202 IPLCIIECK

-222 ISQQIRSQQEDGIRS
+222 ISQTLRNQQEDGIRS
-237 LYVYSQLLLSLSCN
+237 LYVYSQILLCISSNDAVYGSNDTQPKFFSKWL
-251 EALYATNATPEKFW
+251 EKFNN
-265 AKWQEKFH
+265 EK
-273 SEVEE
+273 EE
-278 NNHNNKLYQLKNE
+278 EEYKTKLKELKNT
-291 PLSNEVKNR
+291 PLSSKQTDD
-300 LFAGR
+300 LFADR
-305 FKYVRTY
+305 FKYVRKY
-312 FDALEDEEILSTHQD
+312 FEELGMEEIQPTIQD
-327 AYLFSLCRPERLMDI
+327 EYLYNLCRPERLMDLS
-342 VFNFILFDNGDK
+342 FNFILFEDNIK
-354 KVARYQQFFAI
+354 KITRYQQFFAI
-365 KKSIERIKI
+365 KKSMQRIKH
-374 LQPSSSSSQR
+374 
-384 EERSYRGNL
+384 
-393 NFSGLVREARELRK
+393 VD
-407 NQTPAEETLWQLL
+407 
-420 RNKKLNGLKFR
+420 NGK
-431 RQHQIGHYIVDFY
+431 
-444 CHERKLIVELDGA
+444 
-457 VHDTP
+457 
-462 ERQKHDSVRNKF
+462 
-474 LTSSGFKI
+474 
-482 IRFRNEE
+482 
-489 VFNNIEEVLKQI
+489 
-501 ADSTPPSPVGRGA
+501 
-514 GGEGNFS
+514 

-575 KCGKF
+575 KCGRF
-580 VENANTGQ
+580 VENATTGQ
-588 RLVELLESKS
+588 RLVELLENKS

-610 AAVKKINK
+610 AAVKKIDK
-618 PIESHDIFVLVDEGH
+618 PLESPDIFVLVDEGH

-648 PNACFIALTGTPLFK
+648 PNACFIAMTGTPLFK
-663 KDKSTADKF
+663 KDKSTAEKF
-672 GGLIDAYTVDQA
+672 GGMIDAYTVDQA
-684 VKDNAVVPLLYEGR
+684 VKDKAVVPLLYEGR
-698 LAFQNVN
+698 LALQNVN
-705 ASPIDIFF
+705 ASPIDTFF

-718 PLSEYQKA
+718 PLTEYQKA

-745 RMIAWNIS
+745 RMIAWDIS

-788 GLVSSEVLISSIEER
+788 GIVSCEVLISSIDER
-803 EGEDSAYAKS
+803 EGEESAYEKS
-813 TEKENQFWKKMME
+813 TEKENQFWKKMMD

-868 LYLARNLQGHKL
+868 LYLTRNLQSHKL

-909 DDALLLYSS
+909 DDALQLYSS

-930 LTNISEEIKK
+930 LTNIADEIKK

-986 CLKMALS
+986 GLKLALS
-993 SIQFHKDVEE
+993 SIQFHKEVEE
-1003 KTIDRYKHDLT
+1003 KVINRYKEDLT

-1024 ERFSDEIDYRQYE
+1024 ERYSDEIDYKQYE

-1089 GRHISEKMDEDPAFY
+1089 AKHITEKMDEDPAFY

-1111 KETIADYEAKR
+1111 KDTIKAYEEQR
-1122 ISEAQYLSRVQDI
+1122 ISESQYLHKVKDI
-1135 MNNVLAYTD
+1135 MDSVLSRTD
-1144 KDIPDQLSDRD
+1144 SDIPAVLENRD
-1155 VAKAFYGLTLEAMSD
+1155 VAKAFYGITKEA
-1170 KFQDYSIRKE
+1170 
-1180 IAIQTALHMDD
+1180 L
-1191 LIKESV
+1191 
-1197 LDNGK
+1197 
-1202 PIIDWQYKTN
+1202 
-1212 ITGKLLIEI
+1212 TGKLKDEEVLKTICADIAIASDNIILKLKKVDWEKPGSDVPKKMIHLI
-1221 GDYLIDEVRDQY
+1221 GDYMIDDVRDKY
-1233 LVDLSFKEMDK
+1233 DVKLNYDEIDSIAERIVD
-1244 IADDCIEVA
+1244 VA

>member
-1 MTNGSCKENRS
+1 
-12 FLCTSKYRLECLLG
+12 
-26 YEPPSF
+26 
-32 ITHNSSL
+32 
-39 YKMDTPSFK
+39 MDTPSFK
-48 EDHISQVPALQML
+48 EDHISQIPALQML
-61 IKLGYTYLSPAE
+61 VNLGYTYLSPAE
-73 AERLRGNKTT
+73 ADRQRGGKTT
-83 NVLLEDILR
+83 NVLLEDVLR

-104 ASKTSIFTDENIGRG
+104 ATKTSIFTDENIERG

-129 EGYIAACEKS
+129 EGYIAASERA
-139 YNLLAMGQAL
+139 YNLLTLGQAL
-149 EQSVDGDKKSFTLQF
+149 EQSVDGDKKSFTLQY
-164 IDWKNISNNVFHV
+164 IDWKNIHNNVFHV
-177 TEEFSVMRSTSKEHY
+177 TEEYSVMRSTSKEHY

-202 IPFCIIECK
+202 IPLCIIECK

-222 ISQQIRSQQEDGIRS
+222 ISQHLRNQQEDGIRS
-237 LYVYSQLLLSLSCN
+237 LYVYSQLTLSIATQ
-251 EALYATNATPEKFW
+251 EAAYATNATPEKFW
-265 AKWQEKFH
+265 AKWQEKF
-273 SEVEE
+273 SNDEE
-278 NNHNNKLYQLKNE
+278 ERNYKIQLQELKNK
-291 PLSNEVKNR
+291 PLPSSIKEQ
-300 LFAGR
+300 LFADR
-305 FKYVRTY
+305 FKYVRQY
-312 FDALEDEEILSTHQD
+312 FDALEQEEILPTEQD
-327 AYLFSLCRPERLMDI
+327 NYLYGLCRPERLMDM
-342 VFNFILFDNGDK
+342 VFNYVLFDNGEK

-365 KKSIERIKI
+365 KKSMQRI
-374 LQPSSSSSQR
+374 
-384 EERSYRGNL
+384 RS
-393 NFSGLVREARELRK
+393 VE
-407 NQTPAEETLWQLL
+407 
-420 RNKKLNGLKFR
+420 NGK
-431 RQHQIGHYIVDFY
+431 
-444 CHERKLIVELDGA
+444 
-457 VHDTP
+457 
-462 ERQKHDSVRNKF
+462 
-474 LTSSGFKI
+474 
-482 IRFRNEE
+482 
-489 VFNNIEEVLKQI
+489 
-501 ADSTPPSPVGRGA
+501 
-514 GGEGNFS
+514 

-568 QITGTFR
+568 QITSTFR

-580 VENANTGQ
+580 VENATTGQ

-610 AAVKKINK
+610 AAVKKIHQ
-618 PIESHDIFVLVDEGH
+618 PLESHDIFVLVDEGH

-641 IDMQKTL
+641 VDMQKTL
-648 PNACFIALTGTPLFK
+648 PNACFIAMTGTPLFK
-663 KDKSTADKF
+663 KDKSTAAKF
-672 GGLIDAYTVDQA
+672 GGVIDAYTIDQA
-684 VKDNAVVPLLYEGR
+684 VKDKAVVPLLYEGR
-698 LAFQNVN
+698 LALQDVN
-705 ASPIDIFF
+705 ASPIDTFF

-718 PLSEYQKA
+718 PLTEYQKA
-726 DIKKKFARNDHL
+726 DIKKKFARYDHL

-745 RMIAWNIS
+745 RMIAWDIS
-753 YHFRDNWQGRT
+753 YHFRDNWQCKT

-788 GLVSSEVLISSIEER
+788 GIVSSEVLISSIDER
-803 EGEDSAYAKS
+803 EGEESAYEKS
-813 TEKENQFWKKMME
+813 TEKENQFWKKMMD

-868 LYLARNLQGHKL
+868 LYLTRNLQGHKL

-909 DDALLLYSS
+909 DDALQMYSS
-918 FEDFDDEDLAGT
+918 FEDFDEEDLAGT

-986 CLKMALS
+986 GLKLALS
-993 SIQFHKDVEE
+993 SIQFHKEVEE
-1003 KTIDRYKHDLT
+1003 KVINRYKEDLT

-1024 ERFSDEIDYRQYE
+1024 ERYSDEIDYKQYE

-1089 GRHISEKMDEDPAFY
+1089 AKHITEKMDEDPAFY

-1135 MNNVLAYTD
+1135 MNNVLAHTD
-1144 KDIPDQLSDRD
+1144 NDIPEQLRDKD
-1155 VAKAFYGLTLEAMSD
+1155 VAKAFYGLTVEALSE
-1170 KFQDYSIRKE
+1170 KIQDNVVRKE
-1180 IAIQTALHMDD
+1180 VSTQTALQIDD
-1191 LIKESV
+1191 LIQESV

-1221 GDYLIDEVRDQY
+1221 GDYLIDEVRDKY
-1233 LVDLSFKEMDK
+1233 NVDLSFKEMDK

>member
-1 MTNGSCKENRS
+1 ME
-12 FLCTSKYRLECLLG
+12 
-26 YEPPSF
+26 
-32 ITHNSSL
+32 
-39 YKMDTPSFK
+39 TPSFK
-48 EDHISQVPALQML
+48 EDHISQIPALQML
-61 IKLGYTYLSPAE
+61 VNLGYTYLNPSE
-73 AERLRGNKTT
+73 ADRQRGGKTT
-83 NVLLEDILR
+83 NVLLEDVLR

-104 ASKTSIFTDENIGRG
+104 ATKTSIFTDDNIERG
-119 ILALKNLPMN
+119 IQALKNLPMN
-129 EGYIAACEKS
+129 EGYIAASEKA
-139 YNLLAMGQAL
+139 YNLLTLGQAL

-164 IDWKNISNNVFHV
+164 IDWKNITNNVFHV
-177 TEEFSVMRSTSKEHY
+177 TEEYSVMRLTSKEHY

-202 IPFCIIECK
+202 IPLCVIECK

-222 ISQQIRSQQEDGIRS
+222 ISQHLRNQQEDGIRS
-237 LYVYSQLLLSLSCN
+237 LYVYSQLTLSIATQ
-251 EALYATNATPEKFW
+251 EASYATNATPEKFW
-265 AKWQEKFH
+265 AKWQEKFDE
-273 SEVEE
+273 SEKLKEYNE
-278 NNHNNKLYQLKNE
+278 KLKEFKNK
-291 PLSNEVKNR
+291 PLSLAVKEQ
-300 LFAGR
+300 LFSDR
-305 FKYVRTY
+305 FKYVRQY
-312 FDALEDEEILSTHQD
+312 FDALEQEEILPTEQD
-327 AYLFSLCRPERLMDI
+327 NYLFGLCRPKRLMDI
-342 VFNFILFDNGDK
+342 VFNFVLFDNGEK

-365 KKSIERIKI
+365 KKSMQRI
-374 LQPSSSSSQR
+374 
-384 EERSYRGNL
+384 
-393 NFSGLVREARELRK
+393 
-407 NQTPAEETLWQLL
+407 
-420 RNKKLNGLKFR
+420 RN
-431 RQHQIGHYIVDFY
+431 
-444 CHERKLIVELDGA
+444 VEYG
-457 VHDTP
+457 
-462 ERQKHDSVRNKF
+462 K
-474 LTSSGFKI
+474 
-482 IRFRNEE
+482 
-489 VFNNIEEVLKQI
+489 
-501 ADSTPPSPVGRGA
+501 
-514 GGEGNFS
+514 

-575 KCGKF
+575 KCGRF
-580 VENANTGQ
+580 VENATTGQ
-588 RLVELLESKS
+588 RLVELLENKS

-610 AAVKKINK
+610 AAVKKISK
-618 PIESHDIFVLVDEGH
+618 PLESHDIFVLVDEGH

-648 PNACFIALTGTPLFK
+648 PNACFIAMTGTPLFK
-663 KDKSTADKF
+663 KDKSTAEKF
-672 GGLIDAYTVDQA
+672 GGMIDAYTVDQA
-684 VKDNAVVPLLYEGR
+684 VKDKAVVPLLYEGR
-698 LAFQNVN
+698 LALQNVN
-705 ASPIDIFF
+705 ASPIDTFF
-713 GMVSE
+713 GMVAE
-718 PLSEYQKA
+718 PLTDYQKA
-726 DIKKKFARNDHL
+726 DIKKKFARYDHL

-753 YHFRDNWQGRT
+753 YHFRENWQGRT

-788 GLVSSEVLISSIEER
+788 GIVSSEVLISSIDDR
-803 EGEDSAYAKS
+803 EGEDSAYEKS
-813 TEKENQFWKKMME
+813 TEKENQFWKRMMD

-868 LYLARNLQGHKL
+868 LYLTRNLQSHKL

-909 DDALLLYSS
+909 DDALQMYSS

-986 CLKMALS
+986 GLKLALS
-993 SIQFHKDVEE
+993 AIQFHKEVDE
-1003 KTIDRYKHDLT
+1003 KVIKRYKEDLT

-1024 ERFSDEIDYRQYE
+1024 ERYSDEIDYKQYE

-1089 GRHISEKMDEDPAFY
+1089 AKHITEKMDEDPAFY

-1135 MNNVLAYTD
+1135 MDNVLAHTD
-1144 KDIPDQLSDRD
+1144 NDIPEQLKDRD
-1155 VAKAFYGLTLEAMSD
+1155 VAKAFYGLTIEALSEKIKD
-1170 KFQDYSIRKE
+1170 NTVCKE
-1180 IAIQTALHMDD
+1180 AATQTALQIDD
-1191 LIKESV
+1191 LIQEAV

-1221 GDYLIDEVRDQY
+1221 GDYLIDEVRDKY
-1233 LVDLSFKEMDK
+1233 NVDLTFKDMDK
-1244 IADDCIEVA
+1244 IAENCIEVA
-1253 KIRYK
+1253 KLRYK

>member
-1 MTNGSCKENRS
+1 
-12 FLCTSKYRLECLLG
+12 
-26 YEPPSF
+26 
-32 ITHNSSL
+32 
-39 YKMDTPSFK
+39 MDTPSFK
-48 EDHISQVPALQML
+48 EDHISQIPALQML
-61 IKLGYTYLSPAE
+61 VNLGYTYLSPAE
-73 AERLRGNKTT
+73 ADRQRGGKTT
-83 NVLLEDILR
+83 NVLLEDVLR

-104 ASKTSIFTDENIGRG
+104 ATKTSIFTDDNIERG

-129 EGYIAACEKS
+129 EGYIAASEKA
-139 YNLLAMGQAL
+139 YNLLTLGQAL
-149 EQSVDGDKKSFTLQF
+149 EQSVDGDKKSFTLQY
-164 IDWKNISNNVFHV
+164 IDWKNIGNNVFHV
-177 TEEFSVMRSTSKEHY
+177 SEEFSVMRSTSKEHY

-202 IPFCIIECK
+202 IPLCIIECK
-211 RPDMKEPLKQA
+211 RPDMKEPLRQA
-222 ISQQIRSQQEDGIRS
+222 ISQHLRNQQEDGIRS
-237 LYVYSQLLLSLSCN
+237 LFVYSQLTLSIATQ
-251 EALYATNATPEKFW
+251 EAAYATNATPEKFW
-265 AKWQEKFH
+265 AKWHEKFNTD
-273 SEVEE
+273 EE
-278 NNHNNKLYQLKNE
+278 ERNYKNKLQEFKNIPLPNSIKEQLF
-291 PLSNEVKNR
+291 SD
-300 LFAGR
+300 R
-305 FKYVRTY
+305 FKYVRQY
-312 FDALEDEEILSTHQD
+312 FDALEQEVILPTEQD
-327 AYLFSLCRPERLMDI
+327 NYLFGLCRPERLMDI
-342 VFNFILFDNGDK
+342 VFNFVLFDNGEK

-365 KKSIERIKI
+365 KKSMQRISRIE
-374 LQPSSSSSQR
+374 
-384 EERSYRGNL
+384 
-393 NFSGLVREARELRK
+393 
-407 NQTPAEETLWQLL
+407 
-420 RNKKLNGLKFR
+420 NGK
-431 RQHQIGHYIVDFY
+431 
-444 CHERKLIVELDGA
+444 
-457 VHDTP
+457 
-462 ERQKHDSVRNKF
+462 
-474 LTSSGFKI
+474 
-482 IRFRNEE
+482 
-489 VFNNIEEVLKQI
+489 
-501 ADSTPPSPVGRGA
+501 
-514 GGEGNFS
+514 

-575 KCGKF
+575 KCGRF
-580 VENANTGQ
+580 VENATTGQ
-588 RLVELLESKS
+588 RLVELLENKS

-610 AAVKKINK
+610 AAVKKIDK
-618 PIESHDIFVLVDEGH
+618 PLESHDIFVLADEGH

-648 PNACFIALTGTPLFK
+648 PNACFIAMTGTPLFK
-663 KDKSTADKF
+663 KDKSTAEKF
-672 GGLIDAYTVDQA
+672 GGMIDAYTVDQA
-684 VKDNAVVPLLYEGR
+684 VKDKAVVPLLYEGR
-698 LAFQNVN
+698 LALQNVN
-705 ASPIDIFF
+705 ASPIDTFF

-718 PLSEYQKA
+718 PLTEYQKA

-745 RMIAWNIS
+745 RMIAWDIS

-788 GLVSSEVLISSIEER
+788 GIVSCEVLISSIDER
-803 EGEDSAYAKS
+803 EGEESAYEKS
-813 TEKENQFWKKMME
+813 TEKENQFWKKMMD

-868 LYLARNLQGHKL
+868 LYLTRNLQSHKL

-909 DDALLLYSS
+909 DDALQLYSS
-918 FEDFDDEDLAGT
+918 FEGFDDEDLAGT
-930 LTNISEEIKK
+930 MTNISDEIKK

-986 CLKMALS
+986 GLKLALS
-993 SIQFHKDVEE
+993 SIQFHKEVEE
-1003 KTIDRYKHDLT
+1003 KVINRYKEDLT

-1024 ERFSDEIDYRQYE
+1024 ERYSDEIDYKQYE

-1089 GRHISEKMDEDPAFY
+1089 AKHITEKMDEDPAFY

-1111 KETIADYEAKR
+1111 RETIEDYEAKR

-1135 MNNVLAYTD
+1135 MSNVLDHTD
-1144 KDIPDQLSDRD
+1144 DDIPEQLRERD
-1155 VAKAFYGLTLEAMSD
+1155 VAKAFYGLTVEALTD
-1170 KFQDYSIRKE
+1170 KIQDNIVRKE
-1180 IAIQTALHMDD
+1180 IATQTALQIDD
-1191 LIKESV
+1191 LIQDAV

-1221 GDYLIDEVRDQY
+1221 GDYLIDEVRDKY
-1233 LVDLSFKEMDK
+1233 NVDLAFKDMDK
-1244 IADDCIEVA
+1244 IAEDCIEVA

>member
-1 MTNGSCKENRS
+1 ME
-12 FLCTSKYRLECLLG
+12 
-26 YEPPSF
+26 
-32 ITHNSSL
+32 
-39 YKMDTPSFK
+39 TPSFK
-48 EDHISQVPALQML
+48 EDHISQIPALQIL
-61 IKLGYTYLSPAE
+61 VNSGYTYLSPGE
-73 AERLRGNKTT
+73 ADRQRGGKTT
-83 NVLLEDILR
+83 NVLLEDFLR

-104 ASKTSIFTDENIGRG
+104 ATKTSIFTDENIERG

-129 EGYIAACEKS
+129 EGYIAASEKA
-139 YNLLAMGQAL
+139 YNLLTLGQAL
-149 EQSVDGDKKSFTLQF
+149 EQSVDGDKKSFNLQY
-164 IDWKNISNNVFHV
+164 IDWKNISHNVFHV
-177 TEEFSVMRSTSKEHY
+177 SEEFSVMRSTSKEHY

-202 IPFCIIECK
+202 IPLCIIECK

-222 ISQQIRSQQEDGIRS
+222 ISQHLRNQQEDGIRS
-237 LYVYSQLLLSLSCN
+237 LYVYSQLTLSIATQ
-251 EALYATNATPEKFW
+251 EAAYATNATPEKFW
-265 AKWQEKFH
+265 AKWHEKFN
-273 SEVEE
+273 SDEE
-278 NNHNNKLYQLKNE
+278 ERNYKNE
-291 PLSNEVKNR
+291 LQKFKNKPLPNSIKEQ
-300 LFAGR
+300 LFSDR
-305 FKYVRTY
+305 FKYVRQY
-312 FDALEDEEILSTHQD
+312 FDALEQEIILPTEQD
-327 AYLFSLCRPERLMDI
+327 NYLFGLCRPERLMDI
-342 VFNFILFDNGDK
+342 VFNFVLFDNGEK

-365 KKSIERIKI
+365 KKSMQRIKHV
-374 LQPSSSSSQR
+374 
-384 EERSYRGNL
+384 E
-393 NFSGLVREARELRK
+393 
-407 NQTPAEETLWQLL
+407 
-420 RNKKLNGLKFR
+420 NGKR
-431 RQHQIGHYIVDFY
+431 R
-444 CHERKLIVELDGA
+444 
-457 VHDTP
+457 
-462 ERQKHDSVRNKF
+462 
-474 LTSSGFKI
+474 
-482 IRFRNEE
+482 
-489 VFNNIEEVLKQI
+489 
-501 ADSTPPSPVGRGA
+501 
-514 GGEGNFS
+514 
-521 RKGGVIWH
+521 GGVIWH

-575 KCGKF
+575 KCGRF
-580 VENANTGQ
+580 VENATTGQ
-588 RLVELLESKS
+588 RLVELLENKS

-610 AAVKKINK
+610 AAVKKIDK
-618 PIESHDIFVLVDEGH
+618 PLESHDIFVLVDEGH

-648 PNACFIALTGTPLFK
+648 PNACFIAMTGTPLFK
-663 KDKSTADKF
+663 KEKSTAEKF
-672 GGLIDAYTVDQA
+672 GGMIDAYTVDQA
-684 VKDNAVVPLLYEGR
+684 VKDKAVVPLLYEGR
-698 LAFQNVN
+698 LALQNVN

-718 PLSEYQKA
+718 PLTEYQKA

-745 RMIAWNIS
+745 RMIAWDIS

-788 GLVSSEVLISSIEER
+788 GIVSCEVLISSIDER
-803 EGEDSAYAKS
+803 EGEESAYEKS
-813 TEKENQFWKKMME
+813 TEKENQFWKKMMD

-868 LYLARNLQGHKL
+868 LYLTRNLQSHKL

-909 DDALLLYSS
+909 DDALQLYSS

-930 LTNISEEIKK
+930 MTNISDEIKK

-986 CLKMALS
+986 GLKLALS
-993 SIQFHKDVEE
+993 SIQFHKEVEE
-1003 KTIDRYKHDLT
+1003 KVISRYKEDLT

-1024 ERFSDEIDYRQYE
+1024 ERYSDEIDYKQYE

-1089 GRHISEKMDEDPAFY
+1089 AKHITEKMDEDPAFY

-1111 KETIADYEAKR
+1111 RETIADYEAKR

-1135 MNNVLAYTD
+1135 MNNVLAHTD
-1144 KDIPDQLSDRD
+1144 NDIPEQLKGRD
-1155 VAKAFYGLTLEAMSD
+1155 VAKAFYGLTVEALTE
-1170 KFQDYSIRKE
+1170 KIQDNVVRKE
-1180 IAIQTALHMDD
+1180 ISTQTALQIDD
-1191 LIKESV
+1191 LIQDAV

-1202 PIIDWQYKTN
+1202 AIIDWQYKTN

-1221 GDYLIDEVRDQY
+1221 GDYLIDEVRDKY
-1233 LVDLSFKEMDK
+1233 NVDLAFKDMDK
-1244 IADDCIEVA
+1244 IAEDCIEVA